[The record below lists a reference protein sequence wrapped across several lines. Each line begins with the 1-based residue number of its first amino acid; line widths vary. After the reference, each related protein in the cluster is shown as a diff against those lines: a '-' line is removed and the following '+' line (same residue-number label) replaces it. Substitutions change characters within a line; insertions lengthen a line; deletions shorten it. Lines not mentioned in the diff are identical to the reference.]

1 MGDCYCRLQHRQ
13 WGRQLCCRPSYL
25 GWAGGKGMEQKER
38 EAKNGGEGGAAAAAH
53 LDEDLHRGE
62 EGEEGEDEGALKRSG
77 MCCSVLPRLCRT
89 QPTSRSHRSIR
100 RPVSREMSWLRVLLL
115 MQPSSRFGRQG
126 LRCARLGGA
135 CELGGHNGARLRGFR
150 RQLFSQLSEKSPER

>member
-1 MGDCYCRLQHRQ
+1 
-13 WGRQLCCRPSYL
+13 
-25 GWAGGKGMEQKER
+25 MEQKER
-38 EAKNGGEGGAAAAAH
+38 EAKNGGEGGAAVAAH

-62 EGEEGEDEGALKRSG
+62 EGEEGEDERALKRSE

-150 RQLFSQLSEKSPER
+150 RQLFSQLCEKSPER